1 MVIKMSLYEKPP
13 VEKLIEELRQLRE
26 KAYKG
31 GGDERI
37 QFQHSKGKLT
47 ARERLALL
55 FDEGTFNEIMTFATT
70 RATEFGLDKQRYYG
84 DGVVT
89 GWGKVDGRTVFAYAQ
104 DFTVL
109 GGSLGEMHANKIVK
123 IYELALKV
131 GAPVIGINDSGGA
144 RIQEGAVALAGYGAV
159 FKMNVMASG
168 VIPQITIMAGPA
180 AGGAVYSPALTDF
193 IIMIKGDAYYMFVTG
208 PEVTKVV
215 LGEEVSYQD
224 LGGAV
229 VHATKSG
236 VVHFM
241 VDSEQEAINLTK
253 RLLSYL
259 PSNNMEEPP
268 YMDTGDPADRDVT
281 GAEQIV
287 PSDSAKP
294 FNMREIIYRI
304 VDNGDFLEVHRHW
317 AQNMIVGFARIAG
330 NVVGII
336 ANNPEEFG
344 GAIDVDAADKA
355 ARFIRFC
362 DAFNIPLISFVDTPG
377 YVPGTEQE
385 YRGIIRH
392 GAKMLYAFAEATVP
406 KITVIIRKSY
416 GGAHIA
422 MNIKSLGADLVYAWP
437 TAEIAVTGPEA
448 AVRILYRRELQ
459 QAQNPDELLKQRIAE
474 YRKLFANPYWAAE
487 RGLIDDVIEPKGT
500 RRVIAA
506 ALEMLKNKR
515 EFRYPKKHGNIPL

>member
-1 MVIKMSLYEKPP
+1 MSIYEKPP
-13 VEKLIEELRQLRE
+13 VEKLIEELRQLKE

-31 GGDERI
+31 GGDDKI

-47 ARERLALL
+47 ARERLSML
-55 FDEGTFNEIMTFATT
+55 FDDGKYSEIMTFATT
-70 RATEFGLDKQRYYG
+70 RATEFGLDKQKVYG

-104 DFTVL
+104 DFTAL
-109 GGSLGEMHANKIVK
+109 GGSLGEIHANKIVR
-123 IYELALKV
+123 IYETALKV
-131 GAPVIGINDSGGA
+131 GAPVVGINDSGGA
-144 RIQEGAVALAGYGAV
+144 RIQEGAMSLEGYGAV

-168 VIPQITIMAGPA
+168 VVPQITIMAGPA

-193 IIMIKGDAYYMFVTG
+193 LIMIKGDAYYMFVTG
-208 PEVTKVV
+208 PEITKVV

-268 YMDTGDPADRDVT
+268 YLNTGDQADRDVA
-281 GAEQIV
+281 GVEQII
-287 PSDSAKP
+287 PNDAAKP
-294 FNMREIIYRI
+294 YSMREIIYKV
-304 VDNGDFLEVHRHW
+304 VDNGEFLEVHRHW

-330 NVVGII
+330 NVVGIV

-344 GAIDVDAADKA
+344 GSIDIDAADKA

-362 DAFNIPLISFVDTPG
+362 DAFNIPLVSLVDTPG

-406 KITVIIRKSY
+406 KVTMIIRKSY

-422 MNIKSLGADLVYAWP
+422 MSIKSLGADLVYAWP
-437 TAEIAVTGPEA
+437 TAEIAVTGPEG

-459 QAQNPDELLKQRIAE
+459 QAANPDDLLKQRIAE

-487 RGLIDDVIEPKGT
+487 KGLVDDVIEPKDT
-500 RRVIAA
+500 RRVIAT
-506 ALEMLKNKR
+506 ALEMLKTKR
-515 EFRYPKKHGNIPL
+515 EYRYPKKHGNIPL